1 MMVAN
6 KISYQYPPNFSQ
18 RAYLFFSITYTFQY
32 SIQVNSIRIKRE
44 EKRGR
49 KGRRKGEGRT
59 GEERR
64 GEGRKMAVRMEGED
78 SREQIRVDRTWRLFG
93 TRRNGSE
100 ESLVVSEISSKSNRI
115 DALLPLTNAIDL
127 VKCGGAD
134 KILNSFWPSMKTR
147 NSGKMGLEL

>member
-64 GEGRKMAVRMEGED
+64 GEETRGE
-78 SREQIRVDRTWRLFG
+78 EKGGIRARL
-93 TRRNGSE
+93 
-100 ESLVVSEISSKSNRI
+100 LSNKQTNKK
-115 DALLPLTNAIDL
+115 DALLLYQD
-127 VKCGGAD
+127 
-134 KILNSFWPSMKTR
+134 
-147 NSGKMGLEL
+147 

>member
-59 GEERR
+59 GEERGGEEKR
-64 GEGRKMAVRMEGED
+64 GEENT
-78 SREQIRVDRTWRLFG
+78 QI
-93 TRRNGSE
+93 
-100 ESLVVSEISSKSNRI
+100 VSN
-115 DALLPLTNAIDL
+115 LT
-127 VKCGGAD
+127 
-134 KILNSFWPSMKTR
+134 
-147 NSGKMGLEL
+147 SG